1 MRPTLAIGPLTNLQ
15 DARSSAAVGFDM
27 ILFSLERGSLRM
39 LGSNLIW
46 NIASWLSGPSIVLE
60 LNRHSLD
67 ELKDMGESVSIG
79 ALSFPVEDWRE
90 WMKEGVDP
98 LNILPVSTVILRISG
113 ALDDAEIHTIQK
125 QAIERGIAI
134 SFVANVENAVSSLE
148 KHKEYI
154 SLHFQN
160 LETATEFV
168 KNSSWQPAGILLGA
182 ETEEEFGILDYE
194 AIDEWL
200 EVVNERFEEE

>member
-27 ILFSLERGSLRM
+27 ISFSLERGSLRM

-46 NIASWLSGPSIVLE
+46 NIVTWLSGPSIILE

-67 ELKDMGESVSIG
+67 ELNTMGESVSIG
-79 ALSFPVEDWRE
+79 VLSFPVEDWLF
-90 WMKEGVDP
+90 WIQEGVD
-98 LNILPVSTVILRISG
+98 IKETLPVSTVWLRRADNLQEEDKEEILQQ
-113 ALDDAEIHTIQK
+113 AEEQ
-125 QAIERGIAI
+125 GIDL
-134 SFVANVENAVSSLE
+134 SFVLIVNDTTTLSENHQE
-148 KHKEYI
+148 KTF
-154 SLHFQN
+154 LHFQD
-160 LETATEFV
+160 LVMATEFV
-168 KNSSWQPAGILLGA
+168 TQSHWQPAGILLGEEA
-182 ETEEEFGILDYE
+182 EEEFGVLNYE

>member
-1 MRPTLAIGPLTNLQ
+1 MRPILAIGPLTNLQ

-27 ILFSLERGSLRM
+27 ITFSLERGSLRM

-67 ELKDMGESVSIG
+67 ELSTMGDSVSIG
-79 ALSFPVEDWRE
+79 ALSFPIDDWRH
-90 WMKEGVDP
+90 WIAEGTD
-98 LNILPVSTVILRISG
+98 LTALLPVNTIWLRADEGISPAETQELQQQATSAGIDLTIVVTMTDSG
-113 ALDDAEIHTIQK
+113 AGAEALGSRIM
-125 QAIERGIAI
+125 
-134 SFVANVENAVSSLE
+134 
-148 KHKEYI
+148 
-154 SLHFQN
+154 LHFPD
-160 LETATEFV
+160 LSHATAFV
-168 KNSSWQPAGILLGA
+168 KSSTWLPQGIFLGEEA
-182 ETEEEFGILDYE
+182 EEEFGLLDYE